1 MKRKQQIVLG
11 ILVIIL
17 GTIVI
22 WRATYE
28 EPKTLTISEESIP
41 SEIFQSLNHQ
51 ESNDKEQLQSWINRD
66 TNNINYLKSLIRFDD
81 WSGKN
86 QIYKDLIER
95 ISYNVVDYEEQ
106 IFLIQQQ
113 EEKAR
118 RQAIENSP
126 SIEACQQDKYLAVTY
141 IWNYF
146 KYYGYND
153 YVIAGILGNIMCE
166 VGGGTLYIQWWLYG
180 PCYYG
185 MCQWNN
191 GYSEIWGADLKS
203 QCDFLRATIE
213 FELNTFGFVYRSGF
227 KYNDFCQL
235 QNAGDAAKAFAACYE
250 RCASGSYGI
259 RQNNAMI
266 AYNYFVS

>member
-166 VGGGTLYIQWWLYG
+166 VGGGT
-180 PCYYG
+180 
-185 MCQWNN
+185 
-191 GYSEIWGADLKS
+191 DRKS
-203 QCDFLRATIE
+203 
-213 FELNTFGFVYRSGF
+213 V
-227 KYNDFCQL
+227 
-235 QNAGDAAKAFAACYE
+235 
-250 RCASGSYGI
+250 
-259 RQNNAMI
+259 
-266 AYNYFVS
+266 V